1 MVFRRNGTGWLT
13 AICGGAALLMQA
25 GDAVAAGCLDLPA
38 QGEGVVASVIDPRT
52 LRLADG
58 REVRLTGIEL
68 AREQHD
74 AEVAA
79 LSSLAL
85 GRRVS
90 LHGADD
96 GPDRYGRQWAFVGA
110 EPGAELVQRRLLAD
124 GGALVG
130 IDAMPAE
137 CRQELLAAEA
147 GARAA
152 AVGIWMARDVIKN
165 AANSG
170 DMVTRIGRFTVIEG
184 RITSVREVGS
194 TVYLNFGGRWTRGF
208 AVTISRRIVGL
219 FEAAG
224 LAPKSL
230 TGQRIRVR
238 GWVEKRAGASMAV
251 RDVGQIERAGGD

>member
-1 MVFRRNGTGWLT
+1 MAFRQNSAWWLT
-13 AICGGAALLMQA
+13 AICGGAVLLSQA
-25 GDAVAAGCLDLPA
+25 GGAAAAGCLDLPEL
-38 QGEGVVASVIDPRT
+38 GEGVVASVIDPRT
-52 LRLADG
+52 LRLSDG
-58 REVRLTGIEL
+58 REIRLAGIEPG
-68 AREQHD
+68 RERYD
-74 AEVAA
+74 AEVAVLSA
-79 LSSLAL
+79 LTL
-85 GRRVS
+85 GRKVS
-90 LHGADD
+90 LHGAD
-96 GPDRYGRQWAFVGA
+96 GPDRYGRQAAFVVT
-110 EPGAELVQRRLLAD
+110 EPGSELVQRRLLAE

-130 IDAMPAE
+130 IDVLPAE
-137 CRQELLAAEA
+137 CRKDLLAAEA
-147 GARAA
+147 GARAG

-170 DMVTRIGRFTVIEG
+170 DMVTRIGRFTVVEG
-184 RITSVREVGS
+184 RISSVREVGS

-208 AVTISRRIVGL
+208 AVTISRRIIGS

>member
-1 MVFRRNGTGWLT
+1 MAFRRNSAWWLN
-13 AICGGAALLMQA
+13 AICGGAVLLSQA
-25 GDAVAAGCLDLPA
+25 DGAGAAGCLDLPV

-58 REVRLTGIEL
+58 REIRLAGIEPG
-68 AREQHD
+68 RERYD

-79 LSSLAL
+79 LSALTL
-85 GRRVS
+85 GRKVS

-96 GPDRYGRQWAFVGA
+96 GPDRYGRQSAFVVT
-110 EPGAELVQRRLLAD
+110 EPGMELVQRRLLAE

-130 IDAMPAE
+130 IDVLPAE
-137 CRQELLAAEA
+137 CRKDLLAAEA

-170 DMVTRIGRFTVIEG
+170 DMVTRIGRFTVVEG
-184 RITSVREVGS
+184 RISSVREVGS

-208 AVTISRRIVGL
+208 AVTISRRIIGS

>member
-152 AVGIWMARDVIKN
+152 AVGIWMARM
-165 AANSG
+165 S
-170 DMVTRIGRFTVIEG
+170 
-184 RITSVREVGS
+184 
-194 TVYLNFGGRWTRGF
+194 
-208 AVTISRRIVGL
+208 
-219 FEAAG
+219 
-224 LAPKSL
+224 
-230 TGQRIRVR
+230 
-238 GWVEKRAGASMAV
+238 
-251 RDVGQIERAGGD
+251 